1 VAARLTR
8 ELSWLTSHRRI
19 DAEGE
24 RLMATSL
31 HDPLSGAMTRGAFEQ
46 TITHEVAAAARRG
59 EKLTLAVLDVVGLR
73 RINLSKGH
81 KSGDEVLAQVAS
93 RLRATVRGN
102 DPIGRIGGDELAV
115 LLVGANDAQATLV
128 VRKIIYRI
136 QNEPIKFDDD
146 TEISIQVRAVISEL
160 AHGERSGEAAGARC
174 YSALR
179 A

>member
-1 VAARLTR
+1 ARIAAAASGTVIGGGSEPRAVIADALRSGPNEVAGLVAIVADSARRFSAAERTDLKAIAARLTR
-8 ELSWLTSHRRI
+8 ELSWLTCQRRI
-19 DAEGE
+19 VPGGE
-24 RLMATSL
+24 RLVATSL

-102 DPIGRIGGDELAV
+102 DPIGRPGGDEVSV
-115 LLVGANDAQATLV
+115 LL
-128 VRKIIYRI
+128 
-136 QNEPIKFDDD
+136 
-146 TEISIQVRAVISEL
+146 
-160 AHGERSGEAAGARC
+160 
-174 YSALR
+174 
-179 A
+179 